1 MLDIQHT
8 DESEY
13 FSVRRGGEEERRFA
27 ARRAVHLTVSL
38 AWSVP
43 VISAA
48 VWERPTLITSMHYD
62 LTATFVV

>member
-8 DESEY
+8 GESEC

-48 VWERPTLITSMHYD
+48 V
-62 LTATFVV
+62 